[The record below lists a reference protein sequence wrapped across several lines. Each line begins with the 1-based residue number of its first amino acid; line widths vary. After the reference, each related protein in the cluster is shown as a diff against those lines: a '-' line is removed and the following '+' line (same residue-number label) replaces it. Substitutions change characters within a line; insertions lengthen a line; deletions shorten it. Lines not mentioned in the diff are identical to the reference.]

1 MQKLTD
7 ITLNEMLTHKNEI
20 IRRNAM
26 STLKQ
31 LQREQVGAINQPNCE
46 ITNCSSPNY
55 DESAYCRKH
64 LDERIRASGN

>member
-31 LQREQVGAINQPNCE
+31 LQREQVAVIKPENVLPRCPQCE
-46 ITNCSSPNY
+46 VYAT
-55 DESAYCRKH
+55 
-64 LDERIRASGN
+64 RIEYHQCNK